1 MRQAQ
6 NLILGLSGRPTHR
19 SRRPDH
25 SPPARNHPR
34 QSPIALTATTFAP
47 LTDIGRKLPFCKFRR
62 REAPRALPGYR
73 GEAPRALPGY
83 RGEAP
88 RALPGYREAPR
99 ALPGYREAPRALPGY
114 RGEAPRALPGQCL
127 EDRLEDIRRKLP
139 LCKFRRFAPRSARPT
154 RDQAAPRTS
163 QNQTAAKAFAR
174 LCATCHPPPSY
185 GKSESKPTQVRL
197 AQLSRANV
205 GLVAS

>member
-99 ALPGYREAPRALPGY
+99 ALPG
-114 RGEAPRALPGQCL
+114 QCL